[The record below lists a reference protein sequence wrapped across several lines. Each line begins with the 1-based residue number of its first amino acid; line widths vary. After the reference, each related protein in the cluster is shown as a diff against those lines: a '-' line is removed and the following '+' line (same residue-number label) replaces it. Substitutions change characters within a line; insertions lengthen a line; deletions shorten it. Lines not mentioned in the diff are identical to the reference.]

1 MTKITVYEGES
12 FDNAIRR
19 FRKSVERAGILRDV
33 KKHEVYE
40 KPREKRKRRLIMARK
55 KELKRQREEL

>member
-1 MTKITVYEGES
+1 MTKVTVYEGES
-12 FDNAIRR
+12 FENAIRR
-19 FRKSVERAGILRDV
+19 FRKSVERAGILKDV

-40 KPREKRKRRLIMARK
+40 KPSERRKRRFIAARK

>member
-12 FDNAIRR
+12 FDNALRR

-33 KKHEVYE
+33 KKHQVYE
-40 KPREKRKRRLIMARK
+40 KPSERRKRRRIAARK
-55 KELKRQREEL
+55 KEMKRQREAL

>member
-12 FDNAIRR
+12 FDNAMRR
-19 FRKSVERAGILRDV
+19 FRKSVERAGILRAI

-40 KPREKRKRRLIMARK
+40 KPSERRKRRFLAAKK
-55 KELKRQREEL
+55 KEYKRQREEL

>member
-12 FDNAIRR
+12 FDNAMRR

-33 KKHEVYE
+33 KKHDVYE
-40 KPREKRKRRLIMARK
+40 KPSERRKRRHIAARK
-55 KELKRQREEL
+55 KELKRQQEEI

>member
-1 MTKITVYEGES
+1 MTKIIVYEGES

-33 KKHEVYE
+33 KKHEIYE
-40 KPREKRKRRLIMARK
+40 KPSERRKRRLIAARK
-55 KELKRQREEL
+55 KELKRQREEI

>member
-1 MTKITVYEGES
+1 MTRITVYEGES
-12 FDNAIRR
+12 FENAVRR

-40 KPREKRKRRLIMARK
+40 KPSEKRKRRQIMARK

>member
-12 FDNAIRR
+12 FDNAMRR

-33 KKHEVYE
+33 KKHDVYE
-40 KPREKRKRRLIMARK
+40 KPSEKRKRRYIAARK
-55 KELKRQREEL
+55 KELKRQQEEL

>member
-12 FDNAIRR
+12 FDNAMRR
-19 FRKSVERAGILRDV
+19 FRKSVERAGILRAI

-40 KPREKRKRRLIMARK
+40 KPSEKRKRRLLAAKK
-55 KELKRQREEL
+55 KEYKRQREEL

>member
-12 FDNAIRR
+12 FENAIRR

-33 KKHEVYE
+33 KKHEIYE
-40 KPREKRKRRLIMARK
+40 KPSEKRKRRFIAARK
-55 KELKRQREEL
+55 KEQKRQREEI

>member
-1 MTKITVYEGES
+1 MTKIVVYEGES
-12 FDNAIRR
+12 FDNAMRR
-19 FRKSVERAGILRDV
+19 FRKSVERAGILRAI

-40 KPREKRKRRLIMARK
+40 KPSERKKRRLLTARK

>member
-1 MTKITVYEGES
+1 MTKIIVYEGES

-33 KKHEVYE
+33 KKHEIYE
-40 KPREKRKRRLIMARK
+40 KPSEKRKRRSIAARK
-55 KELKRQREEL
+55 KELKRQREEI

>member
-1 MTKITVYEGES
+1 MTKIVVYEGES
-12 FDNAIRR
+12 FDNAMRR
-19 FRKSVERAGILRDV
+19 FRKSVERAGILRAI

-40 KPREKRKRRLIMARK
+40 KPSEKRKRRLLAARK

>member
-1 MTKITVYEGES
+1 MTKIIVYEGES

-33 KKHEVYE
+33 KKHEIYE
-40 KPREKRKRRLIMARK
+40 KPSERRKRRLIEARK
-55 KELKRQREEL
+55 KELKRQREEI

>member
-12 FDNAIRR
+12 FDNAMRR
-19 FRKSVERAGILRDV
+19 FRKSVERAGILRAI

-40 KPREKRKRRLIMARK
+40 KPSERRKRRLLAARK
-55 KELKRQREEL
+55 KEYKRQREEL

>member
-12 FDNAIRR
+12 FDNAMRR
-19 FRKSVERAGILRDV
+19 FRKSVERAGILRAI

-40 KPREKRKRRLIMARK
+40 KPSERRKRRLLAARK
-55 KELKRQREEL
+55 KEYKRQREAL

>member
-1 MTKITVYEGES
+1 MTKVTIYDGES
-12 FDNAIRR
+12 FENAMRR

-40 KPREKRKRRLIMARK
+40 KPSEKRKRRMIAARK
-55 KELKRQREEL
+55 KELKRQREAL

>member
-12 FDNAIRR
+12 FDNAMRR

-33 KKHEVYE
+33 KKHDVYE
-40 KPREKRKRRLIMARK
+40 KPSEKRKRRHIAARK

>member
-12 FDNAIRR
+12 FDNALRR

-33 KKHEVYE
+33 KKHQVYE
-40 KPREKRKRRLIMARK
+40 KPSERRKRRRIAARK
-55 KELKRQREEL
+55 KELKRQREAL

>member
-12 FDNAIRR
+12 FDNAMRR
-19 FRKSVERAGILRDV
+19 FRKSVERAGILRAI

-40 KPREKRKRRLIMARK
+40 KPSEKRKRRQIASRK
-55 KELKRQREEL
+55 KELKRQREEI